1 VRRIAVVPAA
11 AAGSL
16 AAGAAT
22 VVAPTAVAAALSLGA
37 LIAAPEVVFSGLVVA
52 LEEQLNA
59 GGVAAQ
65 VDPAV
70 AFGSQL
76 YTAQVVGLSLAM
88 LLAIAAA
95 FTATLRAR
103 FRVTC
108 DRPVLLVA
116 GALAGWSTALAW
128 LQGEP
133 LQDAVTSSTPWV
145 LFAVALVLGDRIF
158 RSARKRVTIAAVVGG
173 LIVAKAAVAAATVA
187 GTMGTAAVGRAFY
200 DSATPAV
207 AMAVLIAATVSSSWR
222 SRSGAVAILGSAL
235 VVGLSFRRNIW
246 LSGAVVAVW
255 LPLLFRNV
263 RALFRP
269 ALVFALA
276 ALITAVVAPNVASA
290 VKSSATSATATLS
303 GSGRDDS
310 VRGHIADLHTGWEL
324 AANRPLLG
332 IGVRS
337 LQQPGLAA
345 DDSRRLYVHNE
356 LLQTWLRLGIFGLV
370 CVLALVA
377 LTVRRAATVFRIA
390 ALRSD
395 VVAASA
401 ALFVLMLPVTLM
413 FFPHLSTTVRWPVLS
428 GLAAGIVGAAVRL
441 KNEEEAPV

>member
-1 VRRIAVVPAA
+1 MRPIAVVPAA
-11 AAGSL
+11 AAGSV

-22 VVAPTAVAAALSLGA
+22 VVAPTAVAVAISLGA

-59 GGVAAQ
+59 GGVAAR

-103 FRVTC
+103 FRVSC
-108 DRPVLLVA
+108 DRPVLIVA
-116 GALAGWSTALAW
+116 VALAAWSASLAW

-133 LQDAVTSSTPWV
+133 VQEAVTSATPWV

-158 RSARKRVTIAAVVGG
+158 RSARKRTAIAAVVGG
-173 LIVAKAAVAAATVA
+173 LIVAKGAVAAATVA
-187 GTMGTAAVGRAFY
+187 GTIGTADVGRAFY
-200 DSATPAV
+200 DSATPGV

-222 SRSGAVAILGSAL
+222 SRSGALAILGSAL

-246 LSGAVVAVW
+246 LSGAAVTVL
-255 LPLLFRNV
+255 LPLLLRNV
-263 RALFRP
+263 RTLFRP

-276 ALITAVVAPNVASA
+276 ALLTAVVAPNVASA
-290 VKSSATSATATLS
+290 VKSSASSATATFR

-310 VRGHIADLHTGWEL
+310 VRGHVADLHTGWEL
-324 AANRPLLG
+324 AGTRPVLG

-356 LLQTWLRLGIFGLV
+356 LLQTWLRLGFFGLV
-370 CVLALVA
+370 GVLALVA
-377 LTVRRAATVFRIA
+377 LIVRRAATVIRIA
-390 ALRSD
+390 DLRSD

-401 ALFVLMLPVTLM
+401 ALFLLMLPVTLI

-428 GLAAGIVGAAVRL
+428 GLSAGIVGAAVRL
-441 KNEEEAPV
+441 RNEEGSPA